1 MPKSTNKK
9 TKSGSKHTVKQE
21 GYSTDHKKIIW
32 RFDKIDRSSRFAF
45 DLEREDFDH
54 KEFINKLL
62 SYSTMTWAEA
72 KRQTHD
78 DGRSK
83 NQLLS
88 IESLSK
94 EAVDRFK
101 ARKLEDYSDSIF
113 SFSLNNVWRIV
124 GIREDEFFDVLWHDP
139 NHEVCP
145 SKLKHT

>member
-1 MPKSTNKK
+1 
-9 TKSGSKHTVKQE
+9 
-21 GYSTDHKKIIW
+21 
-32 RFDKIDRSSRFAF
+32 
-45 DLEREDFDH
+45 
-54 KEFINKLL
+54 
-62 SYSTMTWAEA
+62 MTWAEA

-83 NQLLS
+83 NHLLS

-101 ARKLEDYSDSIF
+101 ERKLEDYSDSIF